1 MEYDSDPIAPKDFL
15 DKKVKELNSFEQDE
29 ITRDLME
36 ERDLAQ
42 QLSSDEKYQD
52 YL

>member
-1 MEYDSDPIAPKDFL
+1 VEYDSDPIAPKDFL
-15 DKKVKELNSFEQDE
+15 DKKVKELSSFEQDE
-29 ITRDLME
+29 ITKDLMDQRDLE
-36 ERDLAQ
+36 Q

>member
-15 DKKVKELNSFEQDE
+15 DKKVKELSSFEQDE
-29 ITRDLME
+29 ITKDLMDQRDLE
-36 ERDLAQ
+36 Q